1 VTITF
6 GTFSLDEDTG
16 QLWHVDA
23 ARPLRAKSFAVLCE
37 LARRRGRVVTKE
49 ELFRSCW
56 PATAVSQ
63 TVLRVCIREIR
74 VALAEEAPASVA
86 LETVGRRGYRLVT
99 AGETVELPS
108 DPLVGRDRE
117 MSVLRHAL
125 GRADA
130 GIRQVVF
137 VGGERGIGKTTLLEH
152 FVEETRARTGV
163 RVTFGQCAELTGGTE
178 PYLPIFDLLGGL
190 CAEEA
195 GDVLA
200 SLERWAP
207 SWLLQM
213 PALLDGE
220 RAARLRQRVPSPNRD
235 RMLRELGEALEAL
248 GAARTL
254 VVVLEDLHWSD
265 ASSIGALSYLAQ
277 RTKPARLLIVGSH
290 RPVDHSPGED
300 PLQGARQTLVARGR
314 ASELR
319 LDALTSRDVDA
330 YLARRLRGQSID
342 PALGGAI
349 HARTGGNPLFVT
361 ATVDYLLERGLLGA
375 SGGRWRTAEPL
386 DGVVPDGLRQ
396 LALQR
401 IQQLAPEERRVLDA
415 ASVVGPEFSVAAVAA
430 ATAVAPAAVEHVC
443 VTLAARTELVSVT
456 GVEAW
461 PDGTVSGRY
470 EFRHVLYREVLE
482 DALSPMSRRR
492 LHRTVGERLQQ
503 AWEGRSAEI
512 AAALAIHAD
521 AAGDVEG
528 AVRHHLTAAA
538 SAKARF
544 ASGEAILHSRAALE
558 RLRRLPETEAR
569 AQTELAC
576 LLDLCGS
583 LVSTR
588 GAAPADVFDVHGRAL
603 ELADRLDLPRARI
616 QVQSARHVFDVA
628 RADLRHARDVAEDL
642 LITAERV
649 SDPFCTVIAHGALGT
664 TLFNVGELRGAARH
678 LEHANAVWQPTFRAL
693 ALDPSVMCRAMLG
706 LTELHVGRP
715 EVGAGW
721 IRNALAHAESMHSAY
736 NLSSARELAAV
747 YWATAGER
755 ELALDQAR
763 ATEALASEHEFV
775 IHAAVATIIRGW
787 AERDLAVLR
796 DGIARYEGAGQ
807 YVASSFFRALL
818 VEGLLEQ
825 DRVQEARDELGI
837 VEAFVERSGERRH
850 VPELHRLEGECL
862 RRHDDDA
869 GACFETAMSV
879 AREQGARLFELRAAT
894 SLASL
899 RAARGERDAV
909 RRIIDAAMDG
919 FDEGCDL
926 PDLRRARALRA
937 AS

>member
-1 VTITF
+1 M
-6 GTFSLDEDTG
+6 
-16 QLWHVDA
+16 
-23 ARPLRAKSFAVLCE
+23 
-37 LARRRGRVVTKE
+37 TKE
-49 ELFRSCW
+49 ELFRTCW

-74 VALAEEAPASVA
+74 VALAEDAPALVT

-99 AGETVELPS
+99 AAETTELPS

-117 MSVLRHAL
+117 LSVLRHAL
-125 GRADA
+125 ARAE
-130 GIRQVVF
+130 GGSRQVIF
-137 VGGERGIGKTTLLEH
+137 VGGERGMGKTTLLEH
-152 FVEETRARTGV
+152 FVEETRARTRA

-190 CAEEA
+190 CAEED
-195 GDVLA
+195 GEVLA

-207 SWLLQM
+207 TWLLQM
-213 PALLDGE
+213 PALLDGV
-220 RAARLRQRVPSPNRD
+220 RASRLRQRVPNPNRE

-248 GAARTL
+248 GAERTL

-277 RTKPARLLIVGSH
+277 RMKSARLLIVGSY
-290 RPVDHSPGED
+290 RPVDHAVGGH
-300 PLQGARQTLVARGR
+300 PLQGASQALVARGR
-314 ASELR
+314 ASDLR
-319 LDALTSRDVDA
+319 LEPLTSPDVDA
-330 YLARRLRGQSID
+330 YLVRQLAGAPID

-361 ATVDYLLERGLLGA
+361 ATVAYLLERGLLAA
-375 SGGRWRTAEPL
+375 SGGRWRLAEPL

-401 IQQLAPEERRVLDA
+401 IKQLAPEERRVLDA
-415 ASVVGPEFSVAAVAA
+415 ASVVGVQFSVAAVAA
-430 ATAVAPAAVEHVC
+430 ATDVAPAAVEDVC

-461 PDGTVSGRY
+461 PDGTVSGCY

-482 DALSPMSRRR
+482 HALSPMSRRS
-492 LHRTVGERLQQ
+492 LHRAVGERLEQ

-512 AAALAIHAD
+512 AASLAVHAD
-521 AAGDVEG
+521 VAGNAEG

-544 ASGEAILHSRAALE
+544 ASGEAVLHLRVALE
-558 RLRRLPETEAR
+558 RIRRLPETEAR
-569 AQTELAC
+569 AQAELTC
-576 LLDLCGS
+576 LLDLCGT
-583 LVSTR
+583 LVAMR
-588 GAAPADVFDVHGRAL
+588 GAAADDVAEVHGRAL
-603 ELADRLDLPRARI
+603 ELADRLDLPQARI
-616 QVQSARHVFDVA
+616 QAQSALHVFDVT
-628 RADLRHARDVAEDL
+628 RADLRHAREVAEDL
-642 LITAERV
+642 LTTAERV

-664 TLFNVGELRGAARH
+664 TLFNLGELRGAARH
-678 LEHANAVWQPTFRAL
+678 LEHALAMWQPTFRAL

-706 LTELHVGRP
+706 LTELHLGRLDA
-715 EVGAGW
+715 GAGCM
-721 IRNALAHAESMHSAY
+721 RNALARAESMQSPY
-736 NLSSARELAAV
+736 NLSSARELAAIF
-747 YWATAGER
+747 WATAGER
-755 ELALDQAR
+755 DLALDQAR
-763 ATEALASEHEFV
+763 ATDAIASEHDFV

-787 AERDLAVLR
+787 AQRDLAVLR
-796 DGIARYEGAGQ
+796 EGIAQYEGAGQ

-825 DRVQEARDELGI
+825 DQVEDALEELAI
-837 VEAFVERSGERRH
+837 AEAFVERSGERRH
-850 VPELHRLEGECL
+850 LPELHRLEGECL
-862 RRHDDDA
+862 RRRDVRTADA
-869 GACFETAMSV
+869 AGPRFEKAMSV
-879 AREQGARLFELRAAT
+879 ARQQGARLWELRAAT

-899 RAARGERDAV
+899 RATQGERDTA
-909 RRIIDAAMDG
+909 RHLIDAAMDG
-919 FDEGCDL
+919 FDDGCDL

>member
-1 VTITF
+1 V
-6 GTFSLDEDTG
+6 
-16 QLWHVDA
+16 
-23 ARPLRAKSFAVLCE
+23 RPLRAKSFAVLRE

-49 ELFRSCW
+49 ELFRACW

-74 VALAEEAPASVA
+74 VALAEDAPASVA

-99 AGETVELPS
+99 ASETTGLPP

-117 MSVLRHAL
+117 LSVLRHAL
-125 GRADA
+125 VQANG
-130 GIRQVVF
+130 GNRQVVF
-137 VGGERGIGKTTLLEH
+137 VAGERGIGKTTLLEH
-152 FVEETRARTGV
+152 FVEETRART
-163 RVTFGQCAELTGGTE
+163 RALVTFGQCAELTGGTE

-190 CAEEA
+190 CAEEG

-207 SWLLQM
+207 TWLLQM
-213 PALLDGE
+213 PGLLDGV
-220 RAARLRQRVPSPNRD
+220 RASRLRHRVPSPNRE
-235 RMLRELGEALEAL
+235 RMLRELREVLEVL

-277 RTKPARLLIVGSH
+277 RTKSARLLIVGSY
-290 RPVDHSPGED
+290 RPVDQWVGEHS
-300 PLQGARQTLVARGR
+300 LQGARQALVARGL

-319 LDALTSRDVDA
+319 LEPLTSRDVDT
-330 YLARRLRGQSID
+330 YLARRLAGEPID
-342 PALGGAI
+342 PALGDAI

-361 ATVDYLLERGLLGA
+361 ATVAHLLERGLLAA
-375 SGGRWRTAEPL
+375 SGGRWRLAEPL
-386 DGVVPDGLRQ
+386 DGIIPDGLRQ

-415 ASVVGPEFSVAAVAA
+415 ASVVGTEFSVAAVAA
-430 ATAVAPAAVEHVC
+430 ATDVAPAVVEDLC
-443 VTLAARTELVSVT
+443 VALAARTELVSVT
-456 GVEAW
+456 GVDAW

-482 DALSPMSRRR
+482 HALSPMARRH
-492 LHRTVGERLQQ
+492 LHRAVGERLER

-521 AAGDVEG
+521 AAGDSEG

-544 ASGEAILHSRAALE
+544 ASGEAILHLRAALE
-558 RLRRLPETEAR
+558 RVRRLPETEAR
-569 AQTELAC
+569 AQNELAC
-576 LLDLCGS
+576 LLDLCGT
-583 LVSTR
+583 LVATR
-588 GAAPADVFDVHGRAL
+588 GAAPADVSDVHGRAL

-616 QVQSARHVFDVA
+616 QAQSARHVFDVA
-628 RADLRHARDVAEDL
+628 RADLLHAREVAEDL
-642 LITAERV
+642 ITTAERV
-649 SDPFCTVIAHGALGT
+649 SDPFCTVIAHGALGI
-664 TLFNVGELRGAARH
+664 TLFNLGELQGAARH
-678 LEHANAVWQPTFRAL
+678 LEHAHATWQPTFRTL

-706 LTELHVGRP
+706 LTELHLGRP
-715 EVGAGW
+715 DAGAAW
-721 IRNALAHAESMHSAY
+721 IRNALAHAESMQSPY
-736 NLSSARELAAV
+736 NLASARELAAV
-747 YWATAGER
+747 YWATAGDR
-755 ELALDQAR
+755 DLALDQAR
-763 ATEALASEHEFV
+763 ATEAIASEHELV

-787 AERDLAVLR
+787 AQRDLAVLR
-796 DGIARYEGAGQ
+796 KGVAQYEGAGQ
-807 YVASSFFRALL
+807 YVVSSFYHALL

-825 DRVQEARDELGI
+825 DRVQDALEELAI

-850 VPELHRLEGECL
+850 LPELHRLEGECL
-862 RRHDDDA
+862 RRRDVGTADDA
-869 GACFETAMSV
+869 VACFEKAMSV

-899 RAARGERDAV
+899 RAEQGEGDSV
-909 RRIIDAAMDG
+909 RRLIDAAMDG
-919 FDEGCDL
+919 FDDGCEL
-926 PDLRRARALRA
+926 PDVRRARALRA